1 MKIMNNDMK
10 NVLFGGLCFILALA
24 SCNGK
29 GKTNGT
35 GYLIDGEIS
44 DIKNGMVYLKEYQD
58 KNFTLVDSAEVTN
71 GKFEFR
77 GFALQTLAYG
87 LTTDKESNNPLM
99 FFLGNELMN
108 IKMSE
113 EKKTLDIEGSPIN
126 TLYQETVSKVG
137 KEGFDINE
145 FATANPASALTPY
158 YIMRNLAWGLDL
170 EQLQGLRAKL
180 DKSLDGN
187 KYVKQMEDLI
197 ARKEAVQVGKIAPDF
212 TLPDPDGK
220 PVSLKD
226 FRGKY
231 VLVSFWAGWCP
242 DCRRENPFIVEA
254 YNKYKNKNFTVL
266 GVSID
271 RDRETWLKTI
281 DQQGL
286 TWTQVSDLKY
296 WQSPVLEL
304 YAIRWV
310 PTGIL
315 LDPEGKIL
323 NVSLNEDELV
333 KNLASV
339 FG

>member
-1 MKIMNNDMK
+1 MVKRII
-10 NVLFGGLCFILALA
+10 GGLCILLALS
-24 SCNGK
+24 SCDSGK
-29 GKTNGT
+29 GKVNGNV
-35 GYLIDGEIS
+35 YLIDGEIA
-44 DIKNGMVYLKEYQD
+44 DISSGMVYLKEYQD
-58 KNFTLVDSAEVTN
+58 KNFTLVDSAEVNN
-71 GKFEFR
+71 GQFEFR
-77 GFALQTLAYG
+77 GFAMQTLAYG
-87 LTTDKESNNPLM
+87 LTTDKESNNPLV
-99 FFLGNELMN
+99 FFLGNETMN
-108 IKMSE
+108 VKMSE
-113 EKKTLDIEGSPIN
+113 EQKTLDIEGSPIN
-126 TLYQETVSKVG
+126 TLYQETVGKVG

-145 FATANPASALTPY
+145 FAASNPSSALTPY

-170 EQLQGLRAKL
+170 EQLQTLRSKL

-187 KYVKQMEDLI
+187 MYVKQMEGLI

-254 YNKYKNKNFTVL
+254 YNKYKGKNFTVL
-266 GVSID
+266 GVSLD
-271 RDRETWLKTI
+271 RNRETWLNTI
-281 DQQGL
+281 EQQGL

-296 WQSPVLEL
+296 WQSDVVEL

-315 LDPEGKIL
+315 LDPNGKIL
-323 NVSLNEDELV
+323 NISLNEDELV
-333 KNLASV
+333 KNLASI
-339 FG
+339 FEQ

>member
-1 MKIMNNDMK
+1 MKK
-10 NVLFGGLCFILALA
+10 VLFGGLCVILALA

-29 GKTNGT
+29 GKTNGE

-44 DIKNGMVYLKEYQD
+44 DIKDGMVYLKEYQD
-58 KNFTLVDSAEVTN
+58 KNFILVDSAEVDG

-87 LTTDKESNNPLM
+87 LTTDKESNNPLV
-99 FFLGNELMN
+99 FFLGNEMMKIN
-108 IKMSE
+108 MSE

-126 TLYQETVSKVG
+126 TLYQETVGKVG

-145 FATANPASALTPY
+145 FTNANPASALAPY

-170 EQLQGLRAKL
+170 DQLQTLRSKL
-180 DKSLDGN
+180 DKSLDN
-187 KYVKQMEDLI
+187 NLYVRQMDDLI
-197 ARKEAVQVGKIAPDF
+197 AKKEAVQVGKIAPDF

-271 RDRETWLKTI
+271 RNRETWLNTVEK
-281 DQQGL
+281 QGL

-296 WQSPVLEL
+296 WQSDVVNL

-315 LDPEGKIL
+315 LDPDGRIL
-323 NVSLNEDELV
+323 NISLNEDELV

-339 FG
+339 FEQ

>member
-1 MKIMNNDMK
+1 MVKRII
-10 NVLFGGLCFILALA
+10 GGLCLALA
-24 SCNGK
+24 LTSCNGNK
-29 GKTNGT
+29 GKVNGN
-35 GYLIDGEIS
+35 GYLINGEIS
-44 DIKNGMVYLKEYQD
+44 DIRSGMVYLKEYHD
-58 KNFTLVDSAEVTN
+58 KSYTLVDSAEVS
-71 GKFEFR
+71 GGEFEFR
-77 GFALQTLAYG
+77 GFAMQTLAYG
-87 LTTDKESNNPLM
+87 LTTDKESNNPLV
-99 FFLGNELMN
+99 FFLGNEAMK

-113 EKKTLDIEGSPIN
+113 ANKTLHIEGSPIN
-126 TLYQETVSKVG
+126 TLYQETADKVG

-145 FATANPASALTPY
+145 FVAANPASALAPY

-170 EQLQGLRAKL
+170 EQLQTLRSKL

-187 KYVKQMEDLI
+187 MYVKQMEGLI

-254 YNKYKNKNFTVL
+254 YNKYKGKNFTVL
-266 GVSID
+266 GVSLD
-271 RDRETWLKTI
+271 RNRETWLNTI
-281 DQQGL
+281 EQQGL

-296 WQSPVLEL
+296 WQGDVVEL

-315 LDPEGKIL
+315 LDPNGKIL
-323 NVSLNEDELV
+323 NISLNEDELV
-333 KNLASV
+333 KNLASI
-339 FG
+339 FEQ

>member
-1 MKIMNNDMK
+1 MVKRII
-10 NVLFGGLCFILALA
+10 GGLCLALA
-24 SCNGK
+24 LTSCNGNK
-29 GKTNGT
+29 GKVNGN
-35 GYLIDGEIS
+35 GYLINGEIS
-44 DIKNGMVYLKEYQD
+44 DIRSGMVYLKEYQD
-58 KNFTLVDSAEVTN
+58 KNYTLVDSAEVSG

-77 GFALQTLAYG
+77 GFAMQTLAYG
-87 LTTDKESNNPLM
+87 LTTDKESNNPLV
-99 FFLGNELMN
+99 FFLGNETMN
-108 IKMSE
+108 VKMSE
-113 EKKTLDIEGSPIN
+113 EQKTLDIEGSPIN
-126 TLYQETVSKVG
+126 TLYQETVGKVG

-145 FATANPASALTPY
+145 FAASNPSSALTPY

-170 EQLQGLRAKL
+170 EQLKSLRSKL
-180 DKSLDGN
+180 DKSLDNN

-254 YNKYKNKNFTVL
+254 YNKYKGKNFTVL
-266 GVSID
+266 GVSLD
-271 RDRETWLKTI
+271 RSRETWLNTI
-281 DQQGL
+281 EQQGL

-296 WQSPVLEL
+296 WQGDVVEL

-315 LDPEGKIL
+315 LDPNGKIL
-323 NVSLNEDELV
+323 NISLNEDELV
-333 KNLASV
+333 KNLASI
-339 FG
+339 FEQ

>member
-1 MKIMNNDMK
+1 MNKDMK
-10 NVLFGGLCFILALA
+10 KVLFGGLCVILALA

-29 GKTNGT
+29 GKTNGE

-44 DIKNGMVYLKEYQD
+44 DIKDGMVYLKEYQD
-58 KNFTLVDSAEVTN
+58 KNFILVDSAEVEG

-87 LTTDKESNNPLM
+87 LTTDKESNNPLV
-99 FFLGNELMN
+99 FFLGNEMMKIN
-108 IKMSE
+108 MSE

-126 TLYQETVSKVG
+126 TLYQETVGKVG

-145 FATANPASALTPY
+145 FTDANPASALAPY

-170 EQLQGLRAKL
+170 NQLQTLRSKL
-180 DKSLDGN
+180 DKSLDN
-187 KYVKQMEDLI
+187 NLYVRQMDDLI
-197 ARKEAVQVGKIAPDF
+197 AKKEAVQVGKIAPNF

-271 RDRETWLKTI
+271 RNRETWLNTVEK
-281 DQQGL
+281 QGL

-296 WQSPVLEL
+296 WQSDVVNL

-315 LDPEGKIL
+315 LDPDGRIL
-323 NVSLNEDELV
+323 NISLNEDELV

-339 FG
+339 FEQ

>member
-1 MKIMNNDMK
+1 MVKRII
-10 NVLFGGLCFILALA
+10 GGLCLALA
-24 SCNGK
+24 LTSCNGNK
-29 GKTNGT
+29 GKVNGN
-35 GYLIDGEIS
+35 GYLINGEIS
-44 DIKNGMVYLKEYQD
+44 DIRSGMVYLKEYHD
-58 KNFTLVDSAEVTN
+58 KSYTLVDSAEVS
-71 GKFEFR
+71 GGEFEFR
-77 GFALQTLAYG
+77 GFAMQTLAYG
-87 LTTDKESNNPLM
+87 LTTDKESNNPLV
-99 FFLGNELMN
+99 FFLGNEAMK

-113 EKKTLDIEGSPIN
+113 ANKTLHIEGSPIN
-126 TLYQETVSKVG
+126 TLYQETADKVG

-145 FATANPASALTPY
+145 FVAANPASALAPY

-170 EQLQGLRAKL
+170 EQLQTLRSKL

-187 KYVKQMEDLI
+187 MYVKQMEGLI

-254 YNKYKNKNFTVL
+254 YNKYKGKNFTVL
-266 GVSID
+266 GVSLD
-271 RDRETWLKTI
+271 RNRETWLNTI
-281 DQQGL
+281 EQQGL

-296 WQSPVLEL
+296 WQGDVVEL

-315 LDPEGKIL
+315 LDPNGKIL
-323 NVSLNEDELV
+323 NISLNEDELV

-339 FG
+339 FEQ

>member
-1 MKIMNNDMK
+1 MVKRII
-10 NVLFGGLCFILALA
+10 GGLCLALA
-24 SCNGK
+24 LTSCNGNK
-29 GKTNGT
+29 GKVNGN
-35 GYLIDGEIS
+35 GYLINGEIS
-44 DIKNGMVYLKEYQD
+44 DIRSGMVYLKEYQD
-58 KNFTLVDSAEVTN
+58 KNYTLVDSAEVSG

-77 GFALQTLAYG
+77 GFAMQTLAYG
-87 LTTDKESNNPLM
+87 LTTDKESNNPLV
-99 FFLGNELMN
+99 FFLGNEAMK

-113 EKKTLDIEGSPIN
+113 ANKTLHIEGSPIN
-126 TLYQETVSKVG
+126 TLYQETADKVG

-145 FATANPASALTPY
+145 FVAANPASALAPY

-170 EQLQGLRAKL
+170 EQLQTLRSKL

-187 KYVKQMEDLI
+187 MYVKQMEGLI

-254 YNKYKNKNFTVL
+254 YNKYKGKNFTVL
-266 GVSID
+266 GVSLD
-271 RDRETWLKTI
+271 RNRETWLNTI
-281 DQQGL
+281 EQQGL

-296 WQSPVLEL
+296 WQGDVVEL

-315 LDPEGKIL
+315 LDPNGKIL
-323 NVSLNEDELV
+323 NISLNEDELV
-333 KNLASV
+333 KNLASI
-339 FG
+339 FEQ

>member
-1 MKIMNNDMK
+1 MKK
-10 NVLFGGLCFILALA
+10 VLFGGLCVILALA

-29 GKTNGT
+29 GKTNGE

-44 DIKNGMVYLKEYQD
+44 DIKDGMVYLKEYQD
-58 KNFTLVDSAEVTN
+58 KNFILVDSAEVDG

-87 LTTDKESNNPLM
+87 LTTDKESNNPLV
-99 FFLGNELMN
+99 FFLGNEMMKIN
-108 IKMSE
+108 MSE

-126 TLYQETVSKVG
+126 TLYQETVGKVG

-145 FATANPASALTPY
+145 FTNANPASALAPY

-170 EQLQGLRAKL
+170 NQLQTLRSKL
-180 DKSLDGN
+180 DKSLDN
-187 KYVKQMEDLI
+187 NLYVRQMDDLI
-197 ARKEAVQVGKIAPDF
+197 AKKEAVQVGKIAPDF

-271 RDRETWLKTI
+271 RNRETWLNTVEK
-281 DQQGL
+281 QGL

-296 WQSPVLEL
+296 WQSDVVNL

-315 LDPEGKIL
+315 LDPDGRIL
-323 NVSLNEDELV
+323 NISLNEDELV

-339 FG
+339 FEQ

>member
-1 MKIMNNDMK
+1 MKK
-10 NVLFGGLCFILALA
+10 VLFGGLCVILALA

-29 GKTNGT
+29 GKTNGE

-44 DIKNGMVYLKEYQD
+44 DIKDGMVYLKEYQD
-58 KNFTLVDSAEVTN
+58 KNFILVDSAEVDG

-87 LTTDKESNNPLM
+87 LTTDKESNNPLV
-99 FFLGNELMN
+99 FFLGNEMMKIN
-108 IKMSE
+108 MSE

-126 TLYQETVSKVG
+126 ALYQETVGKVG

-145 FATANPASALTPY
+145 FTNANPASALTPY

-170 EQLQGLRAKL
+170 NQLQTLRSKL
-180 DKSLDGN
+180 DKSLDN
-187 KYVKQMEDLI
+187 NLYVRQMDDLI
-197 ARKEAVQVGKIAPDF
+197 AKKEAVQVGKIAPDF

-271 RDRETWLKTI
+271 RNRETWLNTVEK
-281 DQQGL
+281 QGL

-296 WQSPVLEL
+296 WQSDVVNL

-315 LDPEGKIL
+315 LDPDGRIL
-323 NVSLNEDELV
+323 NISLNEDELV

-339 FG
+339 FEQ

>member
-1 MKIMNNDMK
+1 MVKRII
-10 NVLFGGLCFILALA
+10 GGLCLALA
-24 SCNGK
+24 LTSCNGNK
-29 GKTNGT
+29 GKVNGN
-35 GYLIDGEIS
+35 GYLINGEIS
-44 DIKNGMVYLKEYQD
+44 DIRSGMVYLKEYHD
-58 KNFTLVDSAEVTN
+58 KSYTLVDSAEVS
-71 GKFEFR
+71 GGEFEFR
-77 GFALQTLAYG
+77 GFAMQTLAYG
-87 LTTDKESNNPLM
+87 LTTDKESNNPLV
-99 FFLGNELMN
+99 FFLGNEAMK
-108 IKMSE
+108 I
-113 EKKTLDIEGSPIN
+113 GSPIN
-126 TLYQETVSKVG
+126 TLYQETADKVG

-145 FATANPASALTPY
+145 FVAANPASALAPY

-170 EQLQGLRAKL
+170 EQLQTLRSKL

-187 KYVKQMEDLI
+187 MYVKQMEGLI

-254 YNKYKNKNFTVL
+254 YNKYKGKNFTVL
-266 GVSID
+266 GVSLD
-271 RDRETWLKTI
+271 RNRETWLNTI
-281 DQQGL
+281 EQQGL

-296 WQSPVLEL
+296 WQGDVVEL

-315 LDPEGKIL
+315 LDPNGKIL
-323 NVSLNEDELV
+323 NISLNEDELV

-339 FG
+339 FEQ

>member
-1 MKIMNNDMK
+1 MNKDMK
-10 NVLFGGLCFILALA
+10 KVLFGGLCVILALA

-29 GKTNGT
+29 GKTNGE

-44 DIKNGMVYLKEYQD
+44 DIKDGMVYLKEYQD
-58 KNFTLVDSAEVTN
+58 KNFILVDSAEVDG

-87 LTTDKESNNPLM
+87 LTTDKESNNPLV
-99 FFLGNELMN
+99 FFLGNEMMKIN
-108 IKMSE
+108 MSE

-126 TLYQETVSKVG
+126 TLYQETVGKVG

-145 FATANPASALTPY
+145 FTNANPASALAPY

-170 EQLQGLRAKL
+170 NQLQTLRSKL
-180 DKSLDGN
+180 DKSLDN
-187 KYVKQMEDLI
+187 NLYVRQMDDLI
-197 ARKEAVQVGKIAPDF
+197 AKKEAVQVGKIAPDF

-271 RDRETWLKTI
+271 RNRETWLNTVEK
-281 DQQGL
+281 QGL

-296 WQSPVLEL
+296 WQSDVVNL

-315 LDPEGKIL
+315 LDPDGRIL
-323 NVSLNEDELV
+323 NISLNEDELV

-339 FG
+339 FEQ

>member
-1 MKIMNNDMK
+1 MVKRII
-10 NVLFGGLCFILALA
+10 GGLCLALA
-24 SCNGK
+24 LTSCNGNK
-29 GKTNGT
+29 GKVNGN
-35 GYLIDGEIS
+35 GYLINGEIS
-44 DIKNGMVYLKEYQD
+44 DIRSGMVYLKEYQD
-58 KNFTLVDSAEVTN
+58 KNYTLVDSAEVSG

-77 GFALQTLAYG
+77 GFAMQTLAYG
-87 LTTDKESNNPLM
+87 LTTDKESNNPLV
-99 FFLGNELMN
+99 FFLGNETMN
-108 IKMSE
+108 VKMSE
-113 EKKTLDIEGSPIN
+113 EQKTLDIEGSPIN
-126 TLYQETVSKVG
+126 TLYQETVGKVG

-145 FATANPASALTPY
+145 FAASNPSSALTPY

-170 EQLQGLRAKL
+170 EQLKSLRSKL
-180 DKSLDGN
+180 DKSLDNN

-197 ARKEAVQVGKIAPDF
+197 ARKEAVQVGKVAPDF

-254 YNKYKNKNFTVL
+254 YNKYKGKNFTVL
-266 GVSID
+266 GVSLD
-271 RDRETWLKTI
+271 RNRETWLNTI
-281 DQQGL
+281 EQQGL

-296 WQSPVLEL
+296 WQSDVVEL

-315 LDPEGKIL
+315 LDPNGRIL
-323 NVSLNEDELV
+323 NISLNEDELV

-339 FG
+339 FEQ

>member
-1 MKIMNNDMK
+1 MVRKIM
-10 NVLFGGLCFILALA
+10 GGLCLMLALA
-24 SCNGK
+24 SCNGNS
-29 GKTNGT
+29 KTNGT
-35 GYLIDGEIS
+35 GYLINGEIS
-44 DIKNGMVYLKEYQD
+44 DIKSGMVYLKEYQD
-58 KNFTLVDSAEVTN
+58 KNYTLVDSAEVSG

-87 LTTDKESNNPLM
+87 LTTDKESNNPLV
-99 FFLGNELMN
+99 FFLGNEMLS

-113 EKKTLDIEGSPIN
+113 ENKTLDIEGSPIN
-126 TLYQETVSKVG
+126 TLYQETVGKVG

-145 FATANPASALTPY
+145 FVATNPASALSPY
-158 YIMRNLAWGLDL
+158 YIMRNLAWGFDL
-170 EQLQGLRAKL
+170 EQLQSLRAKL

-197 ARKEAVQVGKIAPDF
+197 ARKEAVQIGKIAPDF

-220 PVSLKD
+220 P
-226 FRGKY
+226 
-231 VLVSFWAGWCP
+231 VSFWAGWCP

-254 YNKYKNKNFTVL
+254 YNKYKDKNFTVL

-271 RDRETWLKTI
+271 RDRESWLNAVEK
-281 DQQGL
+281 QGL

-296 WQSPVLEL
+296 WQSDIVNL

-310 PTGIL
+310 PTGML
-315 LDPEGKIL
+315 LDPEGKII
-323 NVSLNEDELV
+323 NISLNEDELV

-339 FG
+339 FEQ

>member
-1 MKIMNNDMK
+1 MVKRII
-10 NVLFGGLCFILALA
+10 GGLCLALA
-24 SCNGK
+24 LTSCNGNK
-29 GKTNGT
+29 GKVNGN
-35 GYLIDGEIS
+35 GYLINGEIS
-44 DIKNGMVYLKEYQD
+44 DIRSCMVYLKEYQD
-58 KNFTLVDSAEVTN
+58 KSYTLVDSAEVS
-71 GKFEFR
+71 GGEFEFR
-77 GFALQTLAYG
+77 GFAMQTLAYG
-87 LTTDKESNNPLM
+87 LTTDKESNNPLV
-99 FFLGNELMN
+99 FFLGNEAMK

-113 EKKTLDIEGSPIN
+113 ANKTLHIEGSPIN
-126 TLYQETVSKVG
+126 TLYQETADKVG

-145 FATANPASALTPY
+145 FVAANPASALAPY

-170 EQLQGLRAKL
+170 EQLQTLRSKL

-187 KYVKQMEDLI
+187 MYVKQMEGLI

-231 VLVSFWAGWCP
+231 VLVSFWAGWCS

-271 RDRETWLKTI
+271 RDRKTWLNAVE
-281 DQQGL
+281 QQGL
-286 TWTQVSDLKY
+286 VWTQVSDLKY
-296 WQSPVLEL
+296 WQSDIVEL

-310 PTGIL
+310 PTGLL
-315 LDPEGKIL
+315 LDPDGKIL
-323 NVSLNEDELV
+323 NISLNEDELV

-339 FG
+339 FEQ

>member
-1 MKIMNNDMK
+1 MKKYLLTGM
-10 NVLFGGLCFILALA
+10 CFVLALA
-24 SCNGK
+24 SCNG
-29 GKTNGT
+29 GKEKVNGN
-35 GYLIDGEIS
+35 GYLINGEIS
-44 DIKNGMVYLKEYQD
+44 DIKSGMVYLKEYQD
-58 KNFTLVDSAEVTN
+58 KNYLLVDSAEVTD
-71 GKFEFR
+71 GQFEFR
-77 GFALQTLAYG
+77 GLVFQTLAYG
-87 LTTDKESNNPLM
+87 LTTDKESNNPLV
-99 FFLGNELMN
+99 FFLGNETMN
-108 IKMSE
+108 IKMNE
-113 EKKTLDIEGSPIN
+113 EKKSLEIEGSPIN

-145 FATANPASALTPY
+145 FTAANPTSALVPY
-158 YIMRNLAWGLDL
+158 YIMRNLAWGLNLD
-170 EQLQGLRAKL
+170 QLKALRSKL
-180 DKSLDGN
+180 DKSLDNN
-187 KYVKQMEDLI
+187 KYVKQMEDLM

-220 PVSLKD
+220 AVSLKD

-266 GVSID
+266 GVSLD
-271 RDRETWLKTI
+271 RNRETWLKAVE
-281 DQQGL
+281 QQNL

-296 WQSPVLEL
+296 WQSDVVEL

-315 LDPEGKIL
+315 LDPDGKIL
-323 NVSLNEDELV
+323 NISLNEDELV

-339 FG
+339 FE

>member
-1 MKIMNNDMK
+1 MVKRII
-10 NVLFGGLCFILALA
+10 GGLCLALA
-24 SCNGK
+24 LTSCNGNK
-29 GKTNGT
+29 GKVNGN
-35 GYLIDGEIS
+35 GYLINGEIS
-44 DIKNGMVYLKEYQD
+44 DIRSGMVYLKEYHD
-58 KNFTLVDSAEVTN
+58 KSYTLVDSAEVS
-71 GKFEFR
+71 GGEFEFR
-77 GFALQTLAYG
+77 GFAMQTLAYG
-87 LTTDKESNNPLM
+87 LTTDFKRSKE
-99 FFLGNELMN
+99 
-108 IKMSE
+108 E
-113 EKKTLDIEGSPIN
+113 EQKTLDIEGSPIN
-126 TLYQETVSKVG
+126 TLYQETVGKVG

-145 FATANPASALTPY
+145 FVAANPASALAPY

-170 EQLQGLRAKL
+170 EQLQTLRSKL

-187 KYVKQMEDLI
+187 MYVKQMEGLI

-254 YNKYKNKNFTVL
+254 YNKYKGKNFTVL
-266 GVSID
+266 GVSLD
-271 RDRETWLKTI
+271 RNRETWLNTI
-281 DQQGL
+281 EQQGL

-296 WQSPVLEL
+296 WQGDVVEL

-315 LDPEGKIL
+315 LDPNGKIL
-323 NVSLNEDELV
+323 NISLNEDELV

-339 FG
+339 FEQ

>member
-1 MKIMNNDMK
+1 MKKAIW
-10 NVLFGGLCFILALA
+10 GGICLLALA
-24 SCNGK
+24 VTSCNG
-29 GKTNGT
+29 GKNKENGN
-35 GYLIDGEIS
+35 GYLIEGEIA
-44 DIKNGMVYLKEYQD
+44 DISNGMVYLKEYHD
-58 KNFTLVDSAEVTN
+58 KSYTLVDSAEVR
-71 GKFEFR
+71 GGEFEFR
-77 GFALQTLAYG
+77 GFAMQTLAYG
-87 LTTDKESNNPLM
+87 LTTDKESNNPLV
-99 FFLGNELMN
+99 FFLGNEAMK

-113 EKKTLDIEGSPIN
+113 ANKTLHIEGSPIN
-126 TLYQETVSKVG
+126 TLYQETADKVG

-145 FATANPASALTPY
+145 FVAANPASALAPY

-170 EQLQGLRAKL
+170 EQLQTLRSKL
-180 DKSLDGN
+180 DKTLDGN
-187 KYVKQMEDLI
+187 MYVKQMEGPI

-254 YNKYKNKNFTVL
+254 YNKYKGKNFTVL
-266 GVSID
+266 GVSLD
-271 RDRETWLKTI
+271 RSRETWLNTI
-281 DQQGL
+281 EQQGL

-296 WQSPVLEL
+296 WQGDVVEL

-315 LDPEGKIL
+315 LDPNGKIL
-323 NVSLNEDELV
+323 NISLNEDELV
-333 KNLASV
+333 KNLASI
-339 FG
+339 FEQ

>member
-1 MKIMNNDMK
+1 MKK
-10 NVLFGGLCFILALA
+10 VLFGGLCVILALA

-29 GKTNGT
+29 GKTNGE

-44 DIKNGMVYLKEYQD
+44 DIKDGMVYLKEYQD
-58 KNFTLVDSAEVTN
+58 KNFILVDSAEVDG

-87 LTTDKESNNPLM
+87 LTTDKESNNPLV
-99 FFLGNELMN
+99 FFLGNEMMKIN
-108 IKMSE
+108 MSE

-126 TLYQETVSKVG
+126 TLYQETVGKVG

-145 FATANPASALTPY
+145 FTNANPASALAPY

-170 EQLQGLRAKL
+170 NQLQTLRSKL
-180 DKSLDGN
+180 DKSLDN
-187 KYVKQMEDLI
+187 NLYVRQMDDLI
-197 ARKEAVQVGKIAPDF
+197 AKKEAVQVGKIAPDF

-271 RDRETWLKTI
+271 RNRETWLNTVEK
-281 DQQGL
+281 QGL

-296 WQSPVLEL
+296 WQSDVVNL

-315 LDPEGKIL
+315 LDPDGRIL
-323 NVSLNEDELV
+323 NISLNEDELV
-333 KNLASV
+333 KNLASI
-339 FG
+339 FEQ

>member
-1 MKIMNNDMK
+1 MVKRII
-10 NVLFGGLCFILALA
+10 GGLCLALA
-24 SCNGK
+24 LTSCNGNK
-29 GKTNGT
+29 GKVNGN
-35 GYLIDGEIS
+35 GYLINGEIS
-44 DIKNGMVYLKEYQD
+44 DIRSGMVYLKEYHD
-58 KNFTLVDSAEVTN
+58 KSYTLVDSAEVS
-71 GKFEFR
+71 GGEFEFR
-77 GFALQTLAYG
+77 GFAMQTLAYG
-87 LTTDKESNNPLM
+87 LTTDKESNNPLV
-99 FFLGNELMN
+99 FFLGNEAMK

-113 EKKTLDIEGSPIN
+113 ANKTLHIEGSPIN
-126 TLYQETVSKVG
+126 TLYQETADKVG

-145 FATANPASALTPY
+145 FVSANPASALAPY

-170 EQLQGLRAKL
+170 EQLQTLRSKL

-187 KYVKQMEDLI
+187 MYVKQMEGLI

-254 YNKYKNKNFTVL
+254 YNKYKGKNFTVL
-266 GVSID
+266 GVSLD
-271 RDRETWLKTI
+271 RNRETWLNTI
-281 DQQGL
+281 EQQGL

-296 WQSPVLEL
+296 WQGDVVEL

-315 LDPEGKIL
+315 LDPNGKIL
-323 NVSLNEDELV
+323 NISLNEDELV
-333 KNLASV
+333 KNLASI
-339 FG
+339 FEQ

>member
-1 MKIMNNDMK
+1 MM
-10 NVLFGGLCFILALA
+10 ALA
-24 SCNGK
+24 SCNG
-29 GKTNGT
+29 GKEKANGN
-35 GYLIDGEIS
+35 GYLINGQIS
-44 DIKNGMVYLKEYQD
+44 DIKSGMVYLKEYQD
-58 KNFTLVDSAEVTN
+58 KNFTLVDSAEVEG

-87 LTTDKESNNPLM
+87 LTTDKESNNPLV
-99 FFLGNELMN
+99 FFLGNETMN

-113 EKKTLDIEGSPIN
+113 ENKQLDIEGSPIN
-126 TLYQETVSKVG
+126 TLYQETVGKVG

-145 FATANPASALTPY
+145 FVTANPASALAPY
-158 YIMRNLAWGLDL
+158 YIMRNLAWSLDL
-170 EQLQGLRAKL
+170 PQLQTLRGKL
-180 DKSLDGN
+180 DKSLENN
-187 KYVKQMEDLI
+187 KYVKQMEELM
-197 ARKEAVQVGKIAPDF
+197 ARKEAVQVGQIAPDF
-212 TLPDPDGK
+212 TLPDADGN

-271 RDRETWLKTI
+271 RNRETWLKTI
-281 DQQGL
+281 EQQGL
-286 TWTQVSDLKY
+286 AWTNVSDLKY
-296 WQSPVLEL
+296 WQSPVVEL

-310 PTGIL
+310 PTAFL
-315 LDPEGKIL
+315 LDPDGKII

-339 FG
+339 FEQ

>member
-1 MKIMNNDMK
+1 MVKRII
-10 NVLFGGLCFILALA
+10 GGLCLALA
-24 SCNGK
+24 LTSCNGNK
-29 GKTNGT
+29 GKVNGN
-35 GYLIDGEIS
+35 GYLINGEIS
-44 DIKNGMVYLKEYQD
+44 DIRSGMVYLKEYHD
-58 KNFTLVDSAEVTN
+58 KSYTLVDSAEAS
-71 GKFEFR
+71 GGEFEFR
-77 GFALQTLAYG
+77 GFAMQTLAYG
-87 LTTDKESNNPLM
+87 LTTDKESNNPLV
-99 FFLGNELMN
+99 FFLGNEAMK

-113 EKKTLDIEGSPIN
+113 ANKTLHIEGSPIN
-126 TLYQETVSKVG
+126 TLYQETADKVG

-145 FATANPASALTPY
+145 FVAANPASALAPY

-170 EQLQGLRAKL
+170 EQLQTLRSKL

-187 KYVKQMEDLI
+187 MYVKQMEGLI

-254 YNKYKNKNFTVL
+254 YNKYKGKNFTVL
-266 GVSID
+266 GVSLD
-271 RDRETWLKTI
+271 RNRETWLNTI
-281 DQQGL
+281 EQQGL

-296 WQSPVLEL
+296 WQGDVVEL

-315 LDPEGKIL
+315 LDPNGKIL
-323 NVSLNEDELV
+323 NISLNEDELV

-339 FG
+339 FEQ

>member
-1 MKIMNNDMK
+1 MKK
-10 NVLFGGLCFILALA
+10 VLFGGLCVILALA

-29 GKTNGT
+29 GKTNGE

-44 DIKNGMVYLKEYQD
+44 DIKDGMVYLKEYQD
-58 KNFTLVDSAEVTN
+58 KNFILVDSAEVDG

-87 LTTDKESNNPLM
+87 LTTDKESNNPLV
-99 FFLGNELMN
+99 FFLGNEMMKIN
-108 IKMSE
+108 MSE

-126 TLYQETVSKVG
+126 TLYQETVGKVG

-145 FATANPASALTPY
+145 FTNANPASALAPY

-170 EQLQGLRAKL
+170 NQLQTLRSKL
-180 DKSLDGN
+180 DKSLDN
-187 KYVKQMEDLI
+187 NLYVRQMDDLI
-197 ARKEAVQVGKIAPDF
+197 AKKEAVQVGKIAPDF

-254 YNKYKNKNFTVL
+254 YKKYKNKNFTVL

-271 RDRETWLKTI
+271 RNRETWLNTVEK
-281 DQQGL
+281 QGL

-296 WQSPVLEL
+296 WQSDVVNL

-315 LDPEGKIL
+315 LDPDGRIL
-323 NVSLNEDELV
+323 NISLNEDELV

-339 FG
+339 FEQ

>member
-1 MKIMNNDMK
+1 MNKDMK
-10 NVLFGGLCFILALA
+10 KVLFGGLCVILALA

-29 GKTNGT
+29 GKTNGE

-44 DIKNGMVYLKEYQD
+44 DIKDGMVYLKEYQD
-58 KNFTLVDSAEVTN
+58 KNFILVDSAEVDG

-87 LTTDKESNNPLM
+87 LTTDKESNNPLV
-99 FFLGNELMN
+99 FFLGNEMMKIN
-108 IKMSE
+108 MSE

-126 TLYQETVSKVG
+126 TLYQETVGKVG

-145 FATANPASALTPY
+145 FTNANPASALAPY

-170 EQLQGLRAKL
+170 NQLQTLRSKL
-180 DKSLDGN
+180 DKSLDN
-187 KYVKQMEDLI
+187 NLYVRQMDDLI
-197 ARKEAVQVGKIAPDF
+197 AKKEAVQVGKIAPDF

-220 PVSLKD
+220 PISLKD

-271 RDRETWLKTI
+271 RNRETWLNTVEK
-281 DQQGL
+281 QGL

-296 WQSPVLEL
+296 WQSDVVNL

-315 LDPEGKIL
+315 LDPDGRIL
-323 NVSLNEDELV
+323 NISLNEDELV

-339 FG
+339 FEQ

>member
-1 MKIMNNDMK
+1 MVKRII
-10 NVLFGGLCFILALA
+10 GGLCLALA
-24 SCNGK
+24 LTSCNGNK
-29 GKTNGT
+29 GKVNGN
-35 GYLIDGEIS
+35 GYLINGEIS
-44 DIKNGMVYLKEYQD
+44 DIRSGMVYLKEYHD
-58 KNFTLVDSAEVTN
+58 KSYTLVDSAEVS
-71 GKFEFR
+71 GGEFEFR
-77 GFALQTLAYG
+77 GFAMQTLAYG
-87 LTTDKESNNPLM
+87 LTTDKESNNPLV
-99 FFLGNELMN
+99 FFLGNEAMN

-113 EKKTLDIEGSPIN
+113 ANKTLHIEGSPIN
-126 TLYQETVSKVG
+126 TLYQETADKVG

-145 FATANPASALTPY
+145 FVAANPASALAPY

-170 EQLQGLRAKL
+170 EQLQTLRSKL

-187 KYVKQMEDLI
+187 MYVKQMEGLI

-254 YNKYKNKNFTVL
+254 YNKYKGKNFTVL
-266 GVSID
+266 GVSLD
-271 RDRETWLKTI
+271 RNRETWLNTI
-281 DQQGL
+281 EQQGL

-296 WQSPVLEL
+296 WQGDVVEL

-315 LDPEGKIL
+315 LDPDGKIL
-323 NVSLNEDELV
+323 NISLNEDELV

-339 FG
+339 FEQ

>member
-1 MKIMNNDMK
+1 MVKRII
-10 NVLFGGLCFILALA
+10 GGLCLALA
-24 SCNGK
+24 LTSCNGNK
-29 GKTNGT
+29 GKVNGN
-35 GYLIDGEIS
+35 GYLINGEIS
-44 DIKNGMVYLKEYQD
+44 DIRSGMVYLKEYQD
-58 KNFTLVDSAEVTN
+58 KNYTLVDSAEVSG

-77 GFALQTLAYG
+77 GFAMQTLAYG
-87 LTTDKESNNPLM
+87 LTTDKESNNPLV
-99 FFLGNELMN
+99 FFLGNEAMK

-113 EKKTLDIEGSPIN
+113 ANKTLHIEGSPIN
-126 TLYQETVSKVG
+126 TLYQETADKVG

-145 FATANPASALTPY
+145 FVAANPASALAPY

-170 EQLQGLRAKL
+170 EQLQTLRSKL

-187 KYVKQMEDLI
+187 MYVKQMEGLI

-242 DCRRENPFIVEA
+242 DCRRENPFIVKA
-254 YNKYKNKNFTVL
+254 YNKYKGKNFTVL
-266 GVSID
+266 GVSLD
-271 RDRETWLKTI
+271 RNRETWLNTI
-281 DQQGL
+281 EQQGL

-296 WQSPVLEL
+296 WQGDVVEL

-315 LDPEGKIL
+315 LDPNGKIL
-323 NVSLNEDELV
+323 NISLNEDELV

-339 FG
+339 FEQ

>member
-1 MKIMNNDMK
+1 MVKRII
-10 NVLFGGLCFILALA
+10 GGLCILLALS
-24 SCNGK
+24 SCDSGK
-29 GKTNGT
+29 GKVNGN

-44 DIKNGMVYLKEYQD
+44 DIRSGMVYLKEYQD
-58 KNFTLVDSAEVTN
+58 KNYTLVDSAEVSG

-77 GFALQTLAYG
+77 GFAMQTLAYG
-87 LTTDKESNNPLM
+87 LTTDKESNNPLV
-99 FFLGNELMN
+99 FFLGNET
-108 IKMSE
+108 IKVKMSE
-113 EKKTLDIEGSPIN
+113 ANKTLDIEGSPIN
-126 TLYQETVSKVG
+126 ALYQETVGKVG

-145 FATANPASALTPY
+145 FVAAHPASALAPY

-170 EQLQGLRAKL
+170 NQLQSLRAKL
-180 DKSLDGN
+180 DASLDNN
-187 KYVKQMEDLI
+187 KYVKQMEGLI
-197 ARKEAVQVGKIAPDF
+197 ARKEAVQVGKVAPDF

-220 PVSLKD
+220 AVSLKD

-254 YNKYKNKNFTVL
+254 YNKYKSKNFTVL

-271 RDRETWLKTI
+271 RNRETWLNAVE
-281 DQQGL
+281 QQGL
-286 TWTQVSDLKY
+286 AWTQVSDLKY
-296 WQSPVLEL
+296 WQSDVVEL

-323 NVSLNEDELV
+323 NISLNEDELV

-339 FG
+339 FEQNA

>member
-1 MKIMNNDMK
+1 MIYRRLSRGEMLKALQDHATFRSHDHSAVMKWDER
-10 NVLFGGLCFILALA
+10 A
-24 SCNGK
+24 
-29 GKTNGT
+29 GT
-35 GYLIDGEIS
+35 YYIIG
-44 DIKNGMVYLKEYQD
+44 NGMCIAVDAFEE
-58 KNFTLVDSAEVTN
+58 FTGMSTMIRMSAS
-71 GKFEFR
+71 
-77 GFALQTLAYG
+77 L
-87 LTTDKESNNPLM
+87 
-99 FFLGNELMN
+99 
-108 IKMSE
+108 KMSE

-126 TLYQETVSKVG
+126 TLYQETVGKVG

-145 FATANPASALTPY
+145 FTAANPASALAPY

-170 EQLQGLRAKL
+170 GQLQTLRGKL
-180 DKSLDGN
+180 DASLDGN
-187 KYVKQMEDLI
+187 KYVKQLEELI
-197 ARKEAVQVGKIAPDF
+197 ARKEAVQVGKTAPDF

-254 YNKYKNKNFTVL
+254 YNKYKDKNFTVL

-271 RDRETWLKTI
+271 RNRETWLNTVE
-281 DQQGL
+281 QQGL
-286 TWTQVSDLKY
+286 VWTQVSNLKY
-296 WQSPVLEL
+296 WQSDVIEL

-315 LDPEGKIL
+315 LDPDGKIL
-323 NVSLNEDELV
+323 NISLNEDELV

-339 FG
+339 FE